1 MNCKIYVAYHIPGA
15 YLKSDIYRPV
25 CVGDK
30 KDSFPAG
37 FIRDDEG
44 DNIAA
49 QNDKYNELTALYR
62 VWKDENLH
70 ADYIGLAHY
79 RRYLGPGLSETHYLY
94 RTPER
99 AFRKVRKTEKYWRG
113 LSADVDLVAP
123 YPSHYHSVREY
134 YGWAHDKKDIDLI
147 LTLIGT
153 YYPEY
158 LSCAK
163 KYFDGSENYLCNL
176 TVMKKE
182 LFLRYAAWLFDL
194 LEKFLSVKANA
205 DRLYIS
211 ERLTGI
217 FIKKM
222 EEESKK
228 ILFAPIISLEPKE
241 ELKSVVR
248 KTRASKEKGKQK
260 WKPVLHWSIPTS
272 FWRRYY
278 RKIYKRKGEMAW

>member
-123 YPSHYHSVREY
+123 YPAHYHSVREY

-241 ELKSVVR
+241 ELKNVVR

-272 FWRRYY
+272 FWRHYY

>member
-15 YLKSDIYRPV
+15 YLKSEIYRPV

-123 YPSHYHSVREY
+123 YPAHYHSVREY

-194 LEKFLSVKANA
+194 LGKFLSVKANA

-241 ELKSVVR
+241 EFKNVVR

>member
-1 MNCKIYVAYHIPGA
+1 MSCKIYVAYHIPGV

-25 CVGDK
+25 CVGNK
-30 KDSFPAG
+30 KDSFPSD

-44 DNIAA
+44 DNIAD
-49 QNDKYNELTALYR
+49 QNDKYNELTVLYR
-62 VWKDENLH
+62 VWKDESLQDDH
-70 ADYIGLAHY
+70 IGLAHY
-79 RRYLGPGLSETHYLY
+79 RRYLGLGLGETHYLY

-99 AFRKVRKTEKYWRG
+99 AIRRVRKTEKYWRR
-113 LSADVDLVAP
+113 LPSDVDLVAP
-123 YPSHYHSVREY
+123 YPAHYHSVRDY
-134 YGWAHDKKDIDLI
+134 YGWAHDKTDIDLI
-147 LTLIGT
+147 LTLIGA
-153 YYPEY
+153 YYPDY

-163 KYFDGSENYLCNL
+163 KYVDGTENYLCNL

-194 LEKFLSVKANA
+194 LGKFLSVKKDV

-222 EEESKK
+222 EEEGKK
-228 ILFAPIISLEPKE
+228 ILFAPIVSVEPKD
-241 ELKSVVR
+241 ELKVAVR
-248 KTRASKEKGKQK
+248 KTRSSIEKGKQK
-260 WKPVLHWSIPTS
+260 WKPVLHWLVPTY

-278 RKIYKRKGEMAW
+278 RTIYKRKGAMA

>member
-1 MNCKIYVAYHIPGA
+1 MSCKIYVAYHVPGP
-15 YLKSDIYRPV
+15 YLKDDIFQPV
-25 CVGDK
+25 CVGGK
-30 KDSFPAG
+30 KNSFPDD

-62 VWKDENLH
+62 VWKDESLQSDH
-70 ADYIGLAHY
+70 IGLAHY
-79 RRYLGPGLSETHYLY
+79 RRYLGLGLSETHYLY

-99 AFRKVRKTEKYWRG
+99 AMHRVRRTEKYWSK
-113 LSADVDLVAP
+113 LPADVDLVAP
-123 YPSHYHSVREY
+123 YPVHYSSVREY
-134 YGWAHDKKDIDLI
+134 YGWAHDKKDIDVTLA
-147 LTLIGT
+147 LIGT
-153 YYPEY
+153 YYPDYLPCAQEY
-158 LSCAK
+158 V
-163 KYFDGSENYLCNL
+163 DGPENYLCNL
-176 TVMKKE
+176 AVMKKE

-194 LEKFLSVKANA
+194 LDKFLSVKKDA

-222 EEESKK
+222 EGEGKN
-228 ILFAPIISLEPKE
+228 ILFAPIISIEPKE
-241 ELKSVVR
+241 KLKDAVR

-260 WKPVLHWSIPTS
+260 WKPVLHWLVPTY

-278 RKIYKRKGEMAW
+278 RTIYKRKGVTV

>member
-25 CVGDK
+25 WVGDK

-123 YPSHYHSVREY
+123 YPAHYHSVREY

-241 ELKSVVR
+241 ELKNVVR

-260 WKPVLHWSIPTS
+260 WKPVLHWSIPTI